1 MSICCAACAE
11 NNKQGMGGLP
21 WFQVDN
27 MKLPDWGSFADELEY
42 SERHSSC
49 YYHFCGQMPQS
60 SPRSRLTNATF
71 DCHRDGEDDF
81 KLTELENVLLPMK
94 EGLVNSCITYAKHIQ
109 ALANYSVDIRSGL
122 SKMLS
127 NQAELQQQ
135 LNCHVQTTF
144 PSVIRVMSLAY
155 LWLADSFDTDPRANA
170 QLKTS
175 TLYPHATGRSLICID
190 NSCCVV
196 HTVNSNC
203 TRLTDSSRGCLIIAK
218 AHKMLDVSMKFL
230 VRTLYYV
237 VHSTHGEEWFDSSLG
252 HSRVLYTKKADAR
265 KLIRN
270 HVKLNDK
277 DQMSLAAF
285 DAADAEGLRAK
296 DAARALQVQTA
307 GRSAGAAS
315 GGRDAGGTDDKG
327 TSPDYSGLEAMPSN
341 PAAPAPAAPAPVA
354 AGAGAGA
361 AGAGAAGAAG
371 AGAGAAGAGAA
382 GAAGAGAGAAAAAG
396 AGAAQAAAPV
406 PAPAAPAPA
415 QAEASQQGAGGPPGQ
430 GPAPGP
436 GQAGRPQ
443 RGQADWAAANEPREA
458 PTERHADF
466 AAWVKQLAT
475 AVFSAFPRLPK
486 AGKLC
491 QVPCACARPGGM
503 GTCHV

>member
-1 MSICCAACAE
+1 
-11 NNKQGMGGLP
+11 MGGLQ
-21 WFQVDN
+21 WFDN
-27 MKLPDWGSFADELEY
+27 MKLPDWGSFADEY
-42 SERHSSC
+42 SDSSC
-49 YYHFCGQMPQS
+49 YYHLCGQMQS

-71 DCHRDGEDDF
+71 GCHRDGEDDF

-218 AHKMLDVSMKFL
+218 AHKLLDVSMKFL

-361 AGAGAAGAAG
+361 AGAGAAGARG
-371 AGAGAAGAGAA
+371 REGWGR
-382 GAAGAGAGAAAAAG
+382 
-396 AGAAQAAAPV
+396 
-406 PAPAAPAPA
+406 
-415 QAEASQQGAGGPPGQ
+415 GGERGTGVGV
-430 GPAPGP
+430 GPACGLF
-436 GQAGRPQ
+436 R
-443 RGQADWAAANEPREA
+443 AALCG
-458 PTERHADF
+458 
-466 AAWVKQLAT
+466 LA
-475 AVFSAFPRLPK
+475 SR
-486 AGKLC
+486 
-491 QVPCACARPGGM
+491 
-503 GTCHV
+503 